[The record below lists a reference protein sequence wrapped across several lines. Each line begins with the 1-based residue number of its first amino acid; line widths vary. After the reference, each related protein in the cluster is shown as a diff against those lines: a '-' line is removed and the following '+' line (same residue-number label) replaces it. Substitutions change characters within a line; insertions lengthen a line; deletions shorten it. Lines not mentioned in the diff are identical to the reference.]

1 MIFLDYNDTNHPNN
15 DFLAPEYNITI
26 TLMIDRVM
34 NDAVQKLSP
43 YYLSPDLE
51 FDDGKLIHF
60 RLFDDPLSASLCH
73 SSYGVSRA

>member
-1 MIFLDYNDTNHPNN
+1 
-15 DFLAPEYNITI
+15 
-26 TLMIDRVM
+26 MIDRVM

-73 SSYGVSRA
+73 SSYGVSRALGR